1 MVEKLAPGLLMEEVC
16 QGVHHSVCHL
26 FACAAR
32 ATALCSAR
40 GAKSGLEHVE
50 KHASVG
56 VVNTM
61 EVLQHSRASGPRF
74 LVRTSAELLPDLI
87 QTHHGGHHHHHH
99 HHNGVGCGAGDGLCC
114 SDDSSWRC
122 CGNLC

>member
-32 ATALCSAR
+32 ATALCSTR

-87 QTHHGGHHHHHH
+87 KTHQHRGGLFPLPWRPPQPPPPPQR
-99 HHNGVGCGAGDGLCC
+99 CGL
-114 SDDSSWRC
+114 RRR
-122 CGNLC
+122 